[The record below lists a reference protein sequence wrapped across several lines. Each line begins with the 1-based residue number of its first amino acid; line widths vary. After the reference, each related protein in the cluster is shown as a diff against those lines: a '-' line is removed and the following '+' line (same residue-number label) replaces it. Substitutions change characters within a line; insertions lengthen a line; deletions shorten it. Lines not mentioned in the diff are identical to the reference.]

1 MAEHGTTEHFEHLEH
16 AEHAAHTNDNF
27 TTKVSITVAI
37 LAVLAASVGSLE
49 TIETAGVTVAKNE
62 AVLLQNKATDA
73 WNFFQAKSMKKN
85 MYEIA
90 AATGGPKAEDFA
102 KKYQAREEDGVPVVK
117 PPAGADVY
125 LLGRTFQ
132 WWPILEL
139 EKGQSYR
146 IHLSSLDLQHGFSLQ
161 PTNINIQV
169 HPGLEHIITLTPTAD
184 GTFGIICNEYCGLGH
199 HTMTGKIYVTQKKV
213 AEGGAVATAAAKIGE
228 AK

>member
-37 LAVLAASVGSLE
+37 LAVLATSVGSLE

-90 AATGGPKAEDFA
+90 AASGGPKAEDFA
-102 KKYQAREEDGVPVVK
+102 KQAKRYGAEQNDVKKQAEDFEKKSEERLHASDGHAHRHHVLTIAVTM
-117 PPAGADVY
+117 
-125 LLGRTFQ
+125 L
-132 WWPILEL
+132 
-139 EKGQSYR
+139 
-146 IHLSSLDLQHGFSLQ
+146 
-161 PTNINIQV
+161 
-169 HPGLEHIITLTPTAD
+169 HISI
-184 GTFGIICNEYCGLGH
+184 
-199 HTMTGKIYVTQKKV
+199 
-213 AEGGAVATAAAKIGE
+213 AVATVAIITRGQRWPWYASMILAAVGLAVTGS
-228 AK
+228 AYMPGGGH